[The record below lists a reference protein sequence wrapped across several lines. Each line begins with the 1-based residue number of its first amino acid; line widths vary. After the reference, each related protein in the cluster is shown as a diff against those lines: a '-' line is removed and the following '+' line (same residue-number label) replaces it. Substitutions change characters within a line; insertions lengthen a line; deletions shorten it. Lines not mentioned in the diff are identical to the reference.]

1 MFNFKEFSRNWSK
14 VKNSKRVLI
23 HIPSLGYNLS
33 IRDNMKDLPIRENY
47 QMARLC
53 DIIGDFK

>member
-1 MFNFKEFSRNWSK
+1 MRNWPK
-14 VKNSKRVLI
+14 IKTSKRVVI
-23 HIPSLGYNLS
+23 HLPSLGYNLS

-53 DIIGDFK
+53 DIMGNV